1 MYAWFRVK
9 SNGYTE
15 KLHDRG
21 TYLSA
26 FVYSILF
33 FIFFLLRSDKLD
45 LTKAEFLDLTY
56 DEVGD
61 CVELVYTPVRADG
74 LKGCPKTVVSSP
86 VAPG

>member
-1 MYAWFRVK
+1 MAILRNFMIEV
-9 SNGYTE
+9 
-15 KLHDRG
+15 HI
-21 TYLSA
+21 YLLL
-26 FVYSILF
+26 FVLFCF